1 MKGKIRYVEFLRRE
15 FGGKFAKARTAIFSP
30 TPEKETLVAPDSQQK
45 GP

>member
-1 MKGKIRYVEFLRRE
+1 MTGKIRKVEFLGRE
-15 FGGKFAKARTAIFSP
+15 FGGEFGKARTAIFSP